1 MTTASNTVLAE
12 GFQAPGPGAFELPP
26 VFGDVT
32 KPMMLLV
39 LSAILV
45 FGFFWLASR
54 RAAVVPSKLQFVGEY
69 AYNFTRNSITR
80 DSIGSEHFRK
90 FVPYITALF
99 FFVLINNLYGL
110 LPFLQFPS
118 FSRASFAYGLAA
130 LTWLLYNGAGIA
142 KHGVGGYF
150 KLQTIPGGV
159 KGPILGLIIP
169 LEFFSNILV
178 RPFTLCLRLFANMF
192 AGHLLLMLFV
202 LGGEYLIFDASS
214 ALYAPVGVL
223 SLLMAL
229 AVSFL
234 ELLVMFLQAYVFA
247 LLTAMYVG
255 GAIADEH

>member
-12 GFQAPGPGAFELPP
+12 GFHAPGPESFELPP

-32 KPMMLLV
+32 KPMLLV
-39 LSAILV
+39 VLSVIVV

-54 RAAVVPSKLQFVGEY
+54 KAAVVPGRLQFAGEY
-69 AYNFTRNSITR
+69 AYNFSRNSITR

-99 FFVLINNLYGL
+99 FFVLVNNLFGMVPL
-110 LPFLQFPS
+110 LQFPS
-118 FSRASFAYGLAA
+118 FSRASFAYGLAI

-142 KHGVGGYF
+142 KHGFGGYF

-159 KGPILGLIIP
+159 KGPILGLIVP

-192 AGHLLLMLFV
+192 AGHLLLALFV
-202 LGGEYLIFDASS
+202 LGGEYLIFESGK
-214 ALYAPVGVL
+214 LVYAPVGVL
-223 SLLMAL
+223 SLVMAL

-255 GAIADEH
+255 GALADEH